1 MVARLLQQTGRW
13 RPSRDCDKDV
23 LVLEPL
29 GTRARAVAVNGPLP
43 VGLAPELDTILDAA
57 RVADADVATDSR
69 TPMDV
74 AAEVLRLIGWDI

>member
-1 MVARLLQQTGRW
+1 MPLAVCRLHAPPAVLA
-13 RPSRDCDKDV
+13 SRLRDRH
-23 LVLEPL
+23 LEEPAEL
-29 GTRARAVAVNGPLP
+29 AWHLDR
-43 VGLAPELDTILDAA
+43 APELDAILDAA

>member
-1 MVARLLQQTGRW
+1 MPLAMCRLHAPLAVVASRL
-13 RPSRDCDKDV
+13 RDRH
-23 LVLEPL
+23 LEEPAEL
-29 GTRARAVAVNGPLP
+29 TWHLDR
-43 VGLAPELDTILDAA
+43 APELDTILDAA